1 MWGGKKCVT
10 RHILGIGAPWS
21 QANLTISHNNQ
32 NLNFLGENCGAKHL
46 NSTDKI
52 NVTEMS
58 TEKTNEV
65 RIGLE
70 VHIQLTSLKT
80 KLFCG
85 CSSDYKGKD
94 PNSLVCPVC
103 LGIPGSLPVLNEK
116 AVEYAVMA
124 ALALNCKVSER
135 MFFFRKNY
143 YYPDLPKNF
152 QISQYDKAGGV
163 PLAVDGY
170 LEIDVTKKRKKV
182 RIGRVHLEE
191 DPGRLIHQ
199 GAIDTSPYTLV
210 DYNRSGIALMEIVTE
225 PDLSSPK
232 EARVFLHKLRS
243 ILEHLGIFSGKL
255 EGSMRCDANISLTG
269 GTRVEVK
276 NISSF
281 KEVERALG
289 FEIMRQKNLVKKGLA
304 VKLETRHWDETRRVT
319 ISLRTKEEE
328 HDYRY
333 FPEPDLVPIVITED
347 FIENVK
353 VKMPELPEARIQRL
367 VDSYSLPRYD
377 AEVLVSDKV
386 LADFFE
392 VAVKLIDRPKDIS
405 NWMMGDLLRNLNENN
420 LELTETKLSPE
431 HLVEMIK
438 LIEEGVISGKIG
450 KRVLPE
456 MVSTGKHPSQIIEE
470 KGLVKISSQDVLRNV
485 VEKVFSNNP
494 KCVEDA
500 LMDEN
505 AVNFLVGQL
514 MRATKG
520 KADPQLAN
528 QMIQEKLD
536 SLKAKQNM

>member
-1 MWGGKKCVT
+1 MDIVD
-10 RHILGIGAPWS
+10 
-21 QANLTISHNNQ
+21 
-32 NLNFLGENCGAKHL
+32 AKHL

-58 TEKTNEV
+58 AENCNEV

-70 VHIQLTSLKT
+70 VHVQLTSLKT

-94 PNSLVCPVC
+94 PNSMVCPVC
-103 LGIPGSLPVLNEK
+103 FGIPGALPVLNEK

-124 ALALNCKVSER
+124 ALALNAKVSER

-143 YYPDLPKNF
+143 YYPDMPKNF
-152 QISQYDKAGGV
+152 QISQYDQAGGV
-163 PLAVDGY
+163 PLAVDGC
-170 LEIDVTKKRKKV
+170 LSIDVGKKRKKV

-191 DPGRLIHQ
+191 DPGRLVHQ

-210 DYNRSGIALMEIVTE
+210 DYNRSGITLLEIVTD
-225 PDLSSPK
+225 PDLDSPK
-232 EARVFLHKLRS
+232 EARIFLQKLRS
-243 ILEHLGIFSGKL
+243 IMEHLGIFSGKL

-289 FEIMRQKNLVKKGLA
+289 FEIMRQKNLVKKGLSIQH
-304 VKLETRHWDETRRVT
+304 ETRHWDETRRVT
-319 ISLRTKEEE
+319 ISLRMKEEE

-333 FPEPDLVPIVITED
+333 FPEPDLVPVVITNDFVED
-347 FIENVK
+347 VK
-353 VKMPELPEARIQRL
+353 KKMPELPESRISRF
-367 VDSYSLPRYD
+367 VEAYSLPKYD
-377 AEVLVSDKV
+377 AQVLVSDKA

-392 VAVKLIDRPKDIS
+392 KTVKLYDRPKEVS

-420 LELTETKLSPE
+420 LELTESKITPE
-431 HLVEMIK
+431 LLVEMIK
-438 LIEEGVISGKIG
+438 LIEDGIISGKIG

-456 MVSTGKHPSQIIEE
+456 IVLTGKQPSQIIKE
-470 KGLVKISSQDVLRNV
+470 KGLVKISSREELQGI
-485 VEKVFSNNP
+485 VEKVFSEHP

-500 LMDEN
+500 LAEEN
-505 AVNFLVGQL
+505 AVHFLVGQL
-514 MRATKG
+514 MRRTKG

-528 QMIQEKLD
+528 KLIQEKLKTIKTKGK
-536 SLKAKQNM
+536 L

>member
-1 MWGGKKCVT
+1 M
-10 RHILGIGAPWS
+10 
-21 QANLTISHNNQ
+21 Q
-32 NLNFLGENCGAKHL
+32 NFWFQVVNAKHL

-52 NVTEMS
+52 TLTEMS
-58 TEKTNEV
+58 TENRSQV

-70 VHIQLTSLKT
+70 VHAQLTSLKT

-94 PNSLVCPVC
+94 PDSLTCPVC
-103 LGIPGSLPVLNEK
+103 LGIPGALPVLNEK

-143 YYPDLPKNF
+143 YYPDMPKNF

-163 PLAVDGY
+163 PLAVDGF
-170 LEIDVTKKRKKV
+170 LNIDVGKKRKKV
-182 RIGRVHLEE
+182 QIGRVHLEE
-191 DPGRLIHQ
+191 DPGRLVHQ

-210 DYNRSGIALMEIVTE
+210 DYNRSGITLLEVVTD
-225 PDLSSPK
+225 PDLDSPK
-232 EARVFLHKLRS
+232 EARVFLQKLRS
-243 ILEHLGIFSGKL
+243 ILEHLGIFSGRL
-255 EGSMRCDANISLTG
+255 EGSMRCDANISLIG

-304 VKLETRHWDETRRVT
+304 VKHETRHWDETRRVT

-333 FPEPDLVPIVITED
+333 FPEPDLVPIVITKD
-347 FIENVK
+347 FVEEVK
-353 VKMPELPEARIQRL
+353 EKMPELPDARIRRF
-367 VDSYSLPRYD
+367 VDTYNLPKYD
-377 AEVLVSDKV
+377 AEVLVSDKA

-392 VAVKLIDRPKDIS
+392 RSVQLYNRPKEIS
-405 NWMMGDLLRNLNENN
+405 NWMMSDLLRNLYENS
-420 LELTETKLSPE
+420 LELTESKITPE
-431 HLVEMIK
+431 HLIEMIK
-438 LIEEGVISGKIG
+438 LIEEGVISGKIA
-450 KRVLPE
+450 KRILPE
-456 MVSTGKHPSQIIEE
+456 IVLTGKHSSQIIKES
-470 KGLVKISSQDVLRNV
+470 GLVKIASREVLQKTL
-485 VEKVFSNNP
+485 EKVFEENKNAV
-494 KCVEDA
+494 KDA
-500 LMDEN
+500 LTDEN

-528 QMIQEKLD
+528 QMIREKLE
-536 SLKAKQNM
+536 SIKAKENL